1 MEGGF
6 QNRGF
11 CIIIMKNEFSTAWIA
26 SKQPRKQRKYA
37 INAPL
42 HTRHKFLSAHLSK
55 DLRNKY
61 GKRSIPVRKGD
72 EVLVMRGNFKKKKAK
87 ITIVN
92 LKRGK
97 VFLENIQ
104 RSKRDGSKVNIP
116 FYPSNLMIITLTLDD
131 KERVVALNRNGK
143 AKTETKV
150 ETKVQEKKV
159 ESKKT
164 EKMGEKK

>member
-1 MEGGF
+1 
-6 QNRGF
+6 
-11 CIIIMKNEFSTAWIA
+11 MKNEFSTAWIG
-26 SKQPRKQRKYA
+26 SKQPRKQRKYL

-55 DLRNKY
+55 DLRTKY

-87 ITIVN
+87 ITTVN

-116 FYPSNLMIITLTLDD
+116 FYPSNLMIMTLALED
-131 KERVVALNRNGK
+131 KERVAALNRKSG
-143 AKTETKV
+143 AKVENKV
-150 ETKVQEKKV
+150 EVKKMETKVQEKKT
-159 ESKKT
+159 EAKKL
-164 EKMGEKK
+164 EAKK

>member
-1 MEGGF
+1 
-6 QNRGF
+6 
-11 CIIIMKNEFSTAWIA
+11 MKNEFSTAWIG
-26 SKQPRKQRKYA
+26 SKQPRKQRKYL

-55 DLRNKY
+55 DLRTKY

-87 ITIVN
+87 ITTVN

-104 RSKRDGSKVNIP
+104 RSNRDGSKVNIP
-116 FYPSNLMIITLTLDD
+116 FYPSNLMIMTLALED
-131 KERVVALNRNGK
+131 KERVAALNRKSG
-143 AKTETKV
+143 AKVENKV
-150 ETKVQEKKV
+150 EVKKMETKVQEKKT
-159 ESKKT
+159 EAKKL
-164 EKMGEKK
+164 EAKK

>member
-1 MEGGF
+1 
-6 QNRGF
+6 
-11 CIIIMKNEFSTAWIA
+11 MKNEFSTAWIG
-26 SKQPRKQRKYA
+26 SKQPRKQRKYL

-55 DLRNKY
+55 DLRTKY

-87 ITIVN
+87 ITTVN

-116 FYPSNLMIITLTLDD
+116 FYPSNLMIMTLALED
-131 KERVVALNRNGK
+131 KERVAALNRKSG
-143 AKTETKV
+143 AKVENKV
-150 ETKVQEKKV
+150 EVKKMETKVQEKKT
-159 ESKKT
+159 EAKKL
-164 EKMGEKK
+164 EAKN

>member
-1 MEGGF
+1 
-6 QNRGF
+6 
-11 CIIIMKNEFSTAWIA
+11 MKNEFSTAWIG
-26 SKQPRKQRKYA
+26 SKQPRKQRKYL

-55 DLRNKY
+55 DLRTKY

-87 ITIVN
+87 ITTVN

-116 FYPSNLMIITLTLDD
+116 FYPSNLMIMTLALED
-131 KERVVALNRNGK
+131 KERVAALNRKSG
-143 AKTETKV
+143 AKV
-150 ETKVQEKKV
+150 ENKVEVKKMETEVQEKKT
-159 ESKKT
+159 EAKKL
-164 EKMGEKK
+164 EAKK